1 MSPQLSGQKADI
13 DVPCFRHSLS
23 SASTIGDDAMKNA
36 KLIICVATATL
47 GAIPPAQAQAP
58 QAGDAA
64 PVTVENFIRAE
75 SDLYLSAVALKKGE
89 FREVQHLG

>member
-1 MSPQLSGQKADI
+1 
-13 DVPCFRHSLS
+13 
-23 SASTIGDDAMKNA
+23 
-36 KLIICVATATL
+36 VATATL
-47 GAIPPAQAQAP
+47 GAITPAQAQAP